1 MLGHRLGR
9 WLNIKTTIN
18 QRIVLAEERTQQPQ
32 DTESM
37 LVLRWSNVVDGGTTL
52 NQH

>member
-1 MLGHRLGR
+1 MLGHRTGR
-9 WLNIKTTIN
+9 WLNIKTTMN
-18 QRIVLAEERTQQPQ
+18 QRIVLAEELTQQTH

-37 LVLRWSNVVDGGTTL
+37 LVLRWFNVEDGGTTL